1 MTAFVDSCV
10 QTLAGSAVAAE
21 RRSRGQA
28 RARQLLKALAGKKRI
43 LVTTH
48 IHPDPDAL
56 GSAVALAHL
65 LTQRLGTRADKSD
78 DPPATITLAVKGRM
92 GGGVNGTFLRIAR
105 GKLTPWD
112 EVDPATYDAVVL
124 LDTQPQFSFSPLPPG
139 VLPTAVIDHHHR
151 GGRRRPKVPCWDVRP
166 EVGATCSI
174 VFRYFME
181 LEEPIPADLAA
192 GMLYAIE
199 SDLAGAAGT
208 PGDLDNV
215 AMASL
220 TVTADS
226 RTLYQMRFTPLP
238 RAYYKAYAQALAN
251 AEFQDSAVM
260 SHLDVIES
268 MEQPAVMADFLLRF
282 DQAEWVLV
290 TAKAADKLV
299 LSLRTRSKDRS
310 AADVLRQILNRL
322 GEGGGHRAKAG
333 GHIPLGG
340 HPDID
345 LEKVRRKVW
354 RKFLCAVGLKPGK
367 VTKLVG

>member
-10 QTLAGSAVAAE
+10 QTVAGSAVAAE
-21 RRSRGQA
+21 RRSRGQP
-28 RARQLLKALAGKKRI
+28 RARRLLRALADKRRI

-48 IHPDPDAL
+48 VHADPDAL
-56 GSAVALAHL
+56 GSVVALAHL
-65 LTQRLGTRADKSD
+65 LTRRLAI
-78 DPPATITLAVKGRM
+78 PAGQAGEEVTVTLSVKGRI
-92 GGGVNGTFLRIAR
+92 GGGVNQTFLQIAH

-112 EVDPATYDAVVL
+112 EIDPSAFDAIVL

-139 VLPTAVIDHHHR
+139 VLPTAVIDHHR
-151 GGRRRPKVPCWDVRP
+151 GGGRRPKVPCWDVRP

-181 LEEPIPADLAA
+181 VEEPIPPELAA

-199 SDLAGAAGT
+199 SDLAGAAGA
-208 PGDLDNV
+208 PGELDNL

-226 RTLYQMRFTPLP
+226 GKLYQMRFTPLP
-238 RAYYKAYAQALAN
+238 RTYYRAYAVALAN
-251 AEFQDSAVM
+251 AEFQDSAVV
-260 SHLDVIES
+260 SHLDAIES

-290 TAKAADKLV
+290 TAKVTDKLL
-299 LSLRTRSKDRS
+299 LSIRTRSKDRS
-310 AADVLRQILNRL
+310 AADVIRVVLSRL

-333 GHIPLGG
+333 GHVRLGG
-340 HPDID
+340 HPGID

-354 RKFLCAVGLKPGK
+354 RRFLCAVGLKPGK
-367 VTKLVG
+367 ATKLVG